1 MRRRR
6 RGDIAKGWRHRSLSV
21 AFAQKITS
29 FYTAPIRAVTTIVRG
44 EMGVIFI
51 FSSLFYSFVVL
62 FFFSLP
68 GPLFCRQLTYGMSGD
83 YTVRYGLG
91 GRKTWRRETNKRRKK
106 NGIFSL
112 SLAAGGSAAPFH
124 NDTRTSGALL
134 QRYVV
139 YVQHRSR
146 YTFCSSSRLVSF
158 LNFI

>member
-1 MRRRR
+1 MIIETKMEEGYEWWMRRR

-112 SLAAGGSAAPFH
+112 SLWQPGVRPPPSTT
-124 NDTRTSGALL
+124 TRAR
-134 QRYVV
+134 QAR
-139 YVQHRSR
+139 
-146 YTFCSSSRLVSF
+146 CC
-158 LNFI
+158 NAM